1 VKGVVPFA
9 IEGFQTRPLVDGD
22 VAPLEALFDEDPEYF
37 EVNGRRFPVA
47 EMRAALPPGMTFDD
61 KFTYVLDRDGRPAG
75 LIDVVRG
82 FPEPHIWYL
91 GFIFLSVRVRG
102 GGAGRRCLHALYD
115 WVRAQGGTVI
125 RLGVVEPNLK
135 ARHLYAT
142 EGFEFEAMREIDV
155 AAKRMRRT
163 LVLRRAL

>member
-1 VKGVVPFA
+1 MSAPT
-9 IEGFQTRPLVDGD
+9 IPGFHVRSLADTDEPALDR
-22 VAPLEALFDEDPEYF
+22 LFDEDPEYF
-37 EVNGRRFPVA
+37 EINGRRFPVE
-47 EMRAALPPGMTFDD
+47 EMRAALPAGKTFDD
-61 KFTYVLDRDGRPAG
+61 KFIFVLERDGRVEG
-75 LIDVVRG
+75 LIDIIRG
-82 FPEPHIWYL
+82 FPEPHVWYL
-91 GFIFLSVRVRG
+91 GFILLSVRVRG
-102 GGAGRRCLHALYD
+102 GGTGRRCLHSLYD

-155 AAKRMRRT
+155 EAKRMRRT

>member
-1 VKGVVPFA
+1 MTASPT
-9 IEGFQTRPLVDGD
+9 IPGFNVRPLLAGD
-22 VAPLEALFDEDPEYF
+22 VPALEALFDEDPEYF
-37 EVNGRRFPVA
+37 EINGRRFAVE
-47 EMRAALPPGMTFDD
+47 EMRTALPPGRTFDD
-61 KFTYVLDRDGRPAG
+61 KFTYVLERDGRPEG
-75 LIDVVRG
+75 MIDSVRG
-82 FPEPHIWYL
+82 FPEPHVWYL
-91 GFIFLSVRVRG
+91 GFIFLSMRVRG
-102 GGAGRRCLHALYD
+102 GGEGRRCLHALYD

-142 EGFEFEAMREIDV
+142 EGFEFETMREIDP

>member
-1 VKGVVPFA
+1 MTAPP
-9 IEGFQTRPLVDGD
+9 IIPGFDVRPLIDSD
-22 VAPLEALFDEDPEYF
+22 VPALERLFDEDAEYF
-37 EVNGRRFPVA
+37 EINGRRFSVD
-47 EMRAALPPGMTFDD
+47 EMCAALPPGRTFDD
-61 KFTYVLDRDGRPAG
+61 KFTYVLERDGEVEG

-82 FPEPHIWYL
+82 FPEPHVWYL
-91 GFIFLSVRVRG
+91 GFVFLSLRVRG
-102 GGAGRRCLHALYD
+102 GGTGRRCLHALYE

-155 AAKRMRRT
+155 EAKRMRRT